1 MRADQRVALT
11 GVLQKQRKDIKY
23 LGKAKVLVLLLD
35 RRVCYDAGSYP
46 QHIHNRV

>member
-23 LGKAKVLVLLLD
+23 LGKA
-35 RRVCYDAGSYP
+35 RSSCSYVSR
-46 QHIHNRV
+46 QEGML